1 MSRPPSRLLRKLGRD
16 GPEIEAVGFG
26 AMVMSIPGYG
36 PPNSRASISMET
48 LTLNRSDEERF
59 KLLDHAWELGCT
71 NWDTADLYGDSEDV
85 IGKWFKLHPERRKD
99 IFLATKFGLR
109 GTVHG
114 MELDSSGNAPGIV
127 IDSSPEYCRDA
138 IDQSLHRLGV
148 DYIDLY
154 YLHRPDPNVSIEKT
168 VEAMKELVLAKKVK
182 YLGLSEV
189 SSSTLRRAYSVHPI
203 HAVQIEYNPWT
214 LDIEGSSGTFLLDTC
229 RELGV
234 SIFAYSPLGRGL
246 MTGRIRSNTEFGPGD
261 VRAGMARFQGDN
273 FKRNLEIVDRFTEL
287 AGRKGCAPG
296 QLVLAWLVAQGENVF
311 VIPGTKN
318 SKYLSENFAA
328 SAVKISQEE
337 ERELRRVVTE
347 AGVYGDRT
355 ETFGSF
361 VDTLPLRG

>member
-36 PPNSRASISMET
+36 PPK
-48 LTLNRSDEERF
+48 SDEERF
-59 KLLDHAWELGCT
+59 ELLDHAWEIGCT

-99 IFLATKFGLR
+99 IFLASKFGLR

-114 MELDSSGNAPGIV
+114 MELDSTGNAPGIV
-127 IDSSPEYCRDA
+127 IDSSPEYCREA

-154 YLHRPDPNVSIEKT
+154 YLHRPNPNVPIEKT

-189 SSSTLRRAYSVHPI
+189 SSSTLRRILWDVSARY
-203 HAVQIEYNPWT
+203 
-214 LDIEGSSGTFLLDTC
+214 LSGA
-229 RELGV
+229 RRRWR

-246 MTGRIRSNTEFGPGD
+246 MTGRIRSNAEFGPGD

-347 AGVYGDRT
+347 AGVAPPARLI
-355 ETFGSF
+355 F
-361 VDTLPLRG
+361 